1 MAKRDKNTNA
11 RNRRAKRRYTL
22 YYLLAFVLVV
32 AVGLVM
38 SLTVFFEITSINV
51 LGNTMYA
58 DNEIIALS
66 GIMTG
71 DNLIRVPT
79 GKIESKIVEN
89 YPYIKK
95 AEVKRVLPDS
105 VTIHITMAEEAA
117 ALRKSDGRFMLVSSE
132 GRVLKSD
139 IPICPEGMIPVDGF
153 NLPVVFD
160 GDDLLV
166 WEYEENGKTVIEEN
180 TTEKERFE
188 RLLEL
193 QTKIAEN
200 NLSGGIKVI
209 DMSDMLDIRM
219 LYEGRLAI
227 CIGSALDMDY
237 KIRFAALAIEA
248 EVTEST
254 VGLLDVSDKP
264 AAHLR
269 EYNIY
274 TEEDWPFADDLRAEY
289 ERRIVKPQILPQNPP
304 EEEPASDISSP
315 PLEEGSTD
323 AKEPSQTE

>member
-139 IPICPEGMIPVDGF
+139 IPICPEGMIPVDG
-153 NLPVVFD
+153 
-160 GDDLLV
+160 
-166 WEYEENGKTVIEEN
+166 
-180 TTEKERFE
+180 
-188 RLLEL
+188 
-193 QTKIAEN
+193 
-200 NLSGGIKVI
+200 
-209 DMSDMLDIRM
+209 
-219 LYEGRLAI
+219 
-227 CIGSALDMDY
+227 
-237 KIRFAALAIEA
+237 
-248 EVTEST
+248 
-254 VGLLDVSDKP
+254 
-264 AAHLR
+264 
-269 EYNIY
+269 
-274 TEEDWPFADDLRAEY
+274 
-289 ERRIVKPQILPQNPP
+289 
-304 EEEPASDISSP
+304 
-315 PLEEGSTD
+315 
-323 AKEPSQTE
+323 

>member
-1 MAKRDKNTNA
+1 MARRDNSLNSRKR
-11 RNRRAKRRYTL
+11 RSKRRYTL

-38 SLTVFFEITSINV
+38 SLTVFFKITTINV
-51 LGNTMYA
+51 SGNTMYA
-58 DNEIIALS
+58 DDEIIAVS
-66 GIMTG
+66 EIMTG
-71 DNLIRVPT
+71 DNLLRVPT
-79 GKIESKIVEN
+79 RRIETKIVEN
-89 YPYIKK
+89 YPYVK
-95 AEVKRVLPDS
+95 AANVKRILPDS
-105 VTIHITMAEEAA
+105 VTIQITMAEEAA
-117 ALRKSDGRFMLVSSE
+117 ALRKADGRFMLISPE

-139 IPICPEGMIPVDGF
+139 IPLCPDEMIPVDGF

-160 GDDLLV
+160 GDDLFV
-166 WEYEENGKTVIEEN
+166 WEYEENGKMIVEEN
-180 TTEKERFE
+180 SEEKERFE

-193 QTKIAEN
+193 QRKIAEN
-200 NLSGGIKVI
+200 NLSSGIKVI

-237 KIRFAALAIEA
+237 KIRFASLAIET
-248 EVTEST
+248 EVTDST

-289 ERRIVKPQILPQNPP
+289 ERRIVKPQILPEAPP
-304 EEEPASDISSP
+304 EDVHA
-315 PLEEGSTD
+315 EEGTASET
-323 AKEPSQTE
+323 EPSQSE